1 MAELQVLLM
10 DGVGRRGGGGVSSNG
25 EIGGGV
31 EVSPGRGEEGVRGRG
46 VSHLRGWETEAMWTG
61 LGQGPVP
68 VFREEV
74 WGQAQRLAVLCD
86 KLEEENRWE
95 REYTQSRPVLLGVG
109 EPGLRA
115 WPPSILSFRGISCI
129 SYVEYGLEG

>member
-1 MAELQVLLM
+1 MVLAGGEGNGCPAM
-10 DGVGRRGGGGVSSNG
+10 ERMEEEWRGVLVGEKRVSREG
-25 EIGGGV
+25 ESAIW
-31 EVSPGRGEEGVRGRG
+31 ERGR
-46 VSHLRGWETEAMWTG
+46 LRQCG
-61 LGQGPVP
+61 LDWGQGPVP

-74 WGQAQRLAVLCD
+74 WGQAQRLAVLCN

-95 REYTQSRPVLLGVG
+95 REYTQSRTVLLGVG

>member
-1 MAELQVLLM
+1 MEACAELKSF
-10 DGVGRRGGGGVSSNG
+10 GRSR
-25 EIGGGV
+25 EGV
-31 EVSPGRGEEGVRGRG
+31 EEEWRG
-46 VSHLRGWETEAMWTG
+46 VLVWEKRVSGEGESAIWEGGRLRQCG
-61 LGQGPVP
+61 LDWGQGPVP

-109 EPGLRA
+109 EPGL
-115 WPPSILSFRGISCI
+115 P
-129 SYVEYGLEG
+129 EGLATQHALF